1 MQTNGRTVRAARPPG
16 RSGWVWEAEMGIGDA
31 TFRLQRQLHRFVRFA
46 ATGRPA
52 LSCSM
57 WHWWSGAGIG
67 IKKKKLFVNH
77 DSRPAGHHVPSFTE
91 MKNIYEIGATMCVMI
106 SSNGRCTHGRRV
118 EPKRTLCST
127 AKVLSGAFR
136 VVPLQLPTVV
146 AFSPVPWKPR
156 HASRR
161 YFFLGKASRRYWPL
175 LCIFRSWEAHAKPI
189 LRTSTQKPK
198 FF

>member
-1 MQTNGRTVRAARPPG
+1 MK
-16 RSGWVWEAEMGIGDA
+16 
-31 TFRLQRQLHRFVRFA
+31 
-46 ATGRPA
+46 
-52 LSCSM
+52 
-57 WHWWSGAGIG
+57 WSWNRD
-67 IKKKKLFVNH
+67 KKKKLFVNH

-161 YFFLGKASRRYWPL
+161 YFFFRESKQTLLAATVHFSFLRSTRKTYITRPCLLPL
-175 LCIFRSWEAHAKPI
+175 KNPNFFKI
-189 LRTSTQKPK
+189 LRYIEFLDTCMEY
-198 FF
+198 